1 MCNVYVTVFDQTLHY
16 SVHYTNA
23 FSDLDLDP
31 EDDCLLDQHQISE
44 GEVESDFPSEA
55 FLVLPKS
62 QVCGSSKKYAR

>member
-1 MCNVYVTVFDQTLHY
+1 MSHVYVYVTVFDQTLHY

-23 FSDLDLDP
+23 FSDLEG
-31 EDDCLLDQHQISE
+31 EDDCLLEQHQTSE
-44 GEVESDFPSEA
+44 GEIESDFPSEA

>member
-1 MCNVYVTVFDQTLHY
+1 MCMWLYLTKLY
-16 SVHYTNA
+16 SEQYTNA
-23 FSDLDLDP
+23 FSDLDLDH

>member
-1 MCNVYVTVFDQTLHY
+1 MCMWLYLTKLY
-16 SVHYTNA
+16 SVQYTNA

-55 FLVLPKS
+55 FLVLPMS